1 MGRAITRAA
10 LLLLVGGI
18 VALAAACGG
27 SEKESARDPK
37 ATLAD
42 VKPLP
47 SAQTAVAFR
56 ILFDNA
62 PASVGDKVELTFD
75 GPLRNNGPDK
85 LPSLDWKVAFSG
97 LATKF
102 TSRIVSTGNNF
113 FINLGGQDFEAGEQA
128 VQQLADQARASKQK
142 GLAQVGLNPLA
153 AVRDVKDAGDRTFD
167 GETLAVY
174 KGAIDL
180 DVLMDQVERLSQ
192 GLPTN
197 GAAQTIPQGH
207 LTAQQRGQVKRMFGS
222 PRFEVGVAD
231 DDTVRQLLITSKFTT
246 PAANRE
252 AAGGITGGRMEYRVS
267 YTDVG
272 QAATITAQ
280 TNTQPISD
288 FAREVQRIL
297 AKRG

>member
-1 MGRAITRAA
+1 MDRAITRTA
-10 LLLLVGGI
+10 LLLLLTGI
-18 VALAAACGG
+18 IALATACGG
-27 SEKESARDPK
+27 SEKESAKDAK

-56 ILFDNA
+56 IFFDNA

-75 GPLRNNGPDK
+75 GPLRNNGADK
-85 LPSLDWKVAFSG
+85 LPSLDWKIAFSG

-142 GLAQVGLNPLA
+142 SLAQVGLNPLA

-197 GAAQTIPQGH
+197 GAAQTIPQGR
-207 LTAQQRGQVKRMFGS
+207 LTAQQRGQVERMFGS

-246 PAANRE
+246 PPANRE
-252 AAGGITGGRMEYRVS
+252 AASGITGGRMEYRVN
-267 YTDVG
+267 YTAVG
-272 QAATITAQ
+272 KTTTITPPAK
-280 TNTQPISD
+280 TQPMAD

>member
-1 MGRAITRAA
+1 MDRAITRAA

-197 GAAQTIPQGH
+197 GAAQTIPQGR

-252 AAGGITGGRMEYRVS
+252 AAGGITGGRMEYRVK
-267 YTDVG
+267 YTAVG
-272 QAATITAQ
+272 KTTTITPP
-280 TNTQPISD
+280 TKTQPMAD

-297 AKRG
+297 AQRG

>member
-1 MGRAITRAA
+1 MDRAITRAA

-128 VQQLADQARASKQK
+128 VQQLADQARTSKQK

-153 AVRDVKDAGDRTFD
+153 AVRDVQDAGDRTFD

-197 GAAQTIPQGH
+197 GAAQTIPQGR

-252 AAGGITGGRMEYRVS
+252 AAGGITGGRMEYRVT
-267 YTDVG
+267 YTAVG
-272 QAATITAQ
+272 KTTTITPPKK
-280 TNTQPISD
+280 TQPMAD

-297 AKRG
+297 AQRG